1 MAGLLTMT
9 LRQVFINDA
18 GRLRSGWRLLVFV
31 LTFIA
36 IFFLVTSLVRLAY
49 VVAVIVFPQAAL
61 NNNLQN
67 LLFRSILLFCTLAAA
82 YICTRWLED
91 LPWRAIGL
99 SLHSGWLRELLI
111 GSVVGIGSMAIA
123 VAIAAAAGGLRF
135 SISTASSQVAKTLIV
150 SCGVFIVAALFEE
163 AMFRG
168 YPLQTLTRARLA
180 WLGVLVTSAVFA
192 AGHLQNPN
200 AGRALATL
208 NTFLAGVWL
217 AIAFLRTRSLWFP
230 LGVHW
235 AWNWALGSLFGLPV
249 SGLTRL
255 APHPLLRG
263 TDLGPSWLTGG
274 AYGIEGGVACTIA
287 LVIST
292 IFIWRTKLVSATE
305 EMTRLTSQELPR
317 ARSEGIPTFISD
329 PEVRT

>member
-1 MAGLLTMT
+1 MT
-9 LRQVFINDA
+9 LRQIFINDV

-31 LTFIA
+31 ITFIA
-36 IFFLVTSLVRLAY
+36 LLFLITALVRVGY
-49 VVAVIVFPQAAL
+49 VVASVAFPQAAL
-61 NNNLQN
+61 NRQIQDLI
-67 LLFRSILLFCTLAAA
+67 FRIILVFCALVGA

-99 SLHSGWLRELLI
+99 SLHAGWFRDLLI
-111 GSVVGIGSMAIA
+111 GSVIGIGSIGLA

-135 SISTASSQVAKTLIV
+135 SISPASAFAQVAKTLIV
-150 SCGVFIVAALFEE
+150 TCIGFIVAALAEE

-168 YPLQTLTRARLA
+168 YPLQTLARARLA
-180 WLGVLVTSAVFA
+180 WLGVLLTSVPFA
-192 AGHLQNPN
+192 AGHLGNPN
-200 AGRALATL
+200 AGQALASF
-208 NTFLAGVWL
+208 NTALAGAWL

-249 SGLTRL
+249 SGITRF
-255 APHPLLRG
+255 APNPLLRG
-263 TDLGPSWLTGG
+263 EDLGPTWLTGG

-292 IFIWRTKLVSATE
+292 VFIWRTKLVSATE

-317 ARSEGIPTFISD
+317 ARVERMPTFISD
-329 PEVRT
+329 PEART

>member
-1 MAGLLTMT
+1 MT

-36 IFFLVTSLVRLAY
+36 IFFLVTSLVRFAY

-61 NNNLQN
+61 INNLQN

-255 APHPLLRG
+255 APNPLLRG

-274 AYGIEGGVACTIA
+274 AYGIEGGVACTVA

-317 ARSEGIPTFISD
+317 ARSERIPTFISD

>member
-1 MAGLLTMT
+1 MT

-255 APHPLLRG
+255 APNPLLRG

-274 AYGIEGGVACTIA
+274 AYGIEGGVACTVA

-317 ARSEGIPTFISD
+317 ARSERIPTFISD